1 MFLMMSPPVVMG
13 GVGGCTWPLA
23 IPRARH
29 HMSHTGTDQRSV
41 SVINNN
47 ARVVS
52 EWNVPHVAP
61 SPSPNNVYKL
71 CVTISSVLLCV
82 TFQNSS

>member
-1 MFLMMSPPVVMG
+1 MHLATCHPPVQASHVSH
-13 GVGGCTWPLA
+13 
-23 IPRARH
+23 RA
-29 HMSHTGTDQRSV
+29 DQRSV

-61 SPSPNNVYKL
+61 SPNNVYKL
-71 CVTISSVLLCV
+71 CVTISCSVLILCV